1 MNFKLFITRIV
12 TIGFAFMSTQ
22 LLAESPTLHYQL
34 GMSQPHTHL
43 FEVDFTVSQINKS
56 ENQLDFI
63 MPVWRSGR
71 YVILDFAGGVQ
82 EFTAYAGNDRNKKLP
97 WSKVDKMT
105 WRVKTEGQATVSISY
120 KVYAN
125 EFNLRTRGLNDQH
138 AFVDGSA
145 VFMYIEKFRHQRLT
159 LHVKPY
165 GDWHVSTGLDRVAGK
180 TNHFYAPSFD
190 YLADCPLEI
199 GNQQDFE
206 FEVEGKKHYL
216 SIFGEG
222 NWDKDKLLER
232 LRKVIETNFKFWGDL
247 PYQHYTFMVHSAP
260 GMGGGTEH
268 INSTIMGINP
278 FAFRTETG
286 YDRFTSL
293 SMHEFFHTW
302 NVKQLRPAGINPYD
316 FTKENYSPSFW
327 ISEGTTDY
335 YTMLLMRRAGFYS
348 VNRVLAD
355 LGNMIRNDRQRPG
368 RTVQSLE
375 ESSFDAW
382 VKFWKQSENGQNR
395 EVSYYDKGGDVSLLL
410 DLEIRHRSE
419 NRGSL
424 DRVLREMFKRF
435 PLKGPGFSPE
445 DFQKVVEEVG
455 EGSFDEFFSK
465 YVRGTAEID
474 FAKFFGY
481 AGLEVQ
487 ERQSN
492 PAKPWLGIATRERE
506 GQTMITAVIAGSPA
520 YEAGLN
526 VGDELVALEG
536 YRVRSNQVTDR
547 LSDFNIDDS
556 IRLTVF
562 RAEQLR
568 EFQVKLQAEEI
579 PEFTVKHRDNPTEL
593 QKKIYEDWLG
603 AVWPGE
609 EEK

>member
-1 MNFKLFITRIV
+1 
-12 TIGFAFMSTQ
+12 MSTQ
-22 LLAESPTLHYQL
+22 LLAESPALHYQL

-43 FEVDFTVSQINKS
+43 LEVDFTVAEISKS
-56 ENQLDFI
+56 ESQLDFI

-82 EFTAYAGNDRNKKLP
+82 EFTAFAGNDRNKKLP
-97 WSKVDKMT
+97 WAKIDKMT
-105 WRVKTEGQATVSISY
+105 WRVKTEGQTTVSISY

-145 VFMYIEKFRHQRLT
+145 VFMYIEKYRHRPLT

-165 GDWHVSTGLDRVAGK
+165 GDWHVTTGLDRVAGK
-180 TNHFYAPSFD
+180 TNQFHAPSFD

-199 GNQQDFE
+199 GKQQDFE

-222 NWDKDKLLER
+222 NWEKDKLLER
-232 LRKVIETNFKFWGDL
+232 LRKVVEANFKFWGDL
-247 PYQHYTFMVHSAP
+247 PYRHYTFMVHSAP

-278 FAFRTETG
+278 FGFRTDAG

-348 VNRVLAD
+348 VNRVLSD

-368 RTVQSLE
+368 RKIQSLE

-382 VKFWKQSENGQNR
+382 IKFWKSSENGQNR

-424 DRVLREMFKRF
+424 DRVMREMYKRF
-435 PLKGPGFSPE
+435 PLNGPGFSAE

-455 EGSFDEFFSK
+455 EGGFADFFSK
-465 YVRGTAEID
+465 YVRGTEEID
-474 FAKFFGY
+474 FAKFLGY
-481 AGLEVQ
+481 AGLDVQ
-487 ERQSN
+487 ESKSN
-492 PAKPWLGIATRERE
+492 AVKPWLGIATRERE
-506 GQTMITAVIAGSPA
+506 SQTMITAVIAGSPA

-526 VGDELVALEG
+526 VGDELLAIDG
-536 YRVRSNQVTDR
+536 YRTRSNQVADR
-547 LSDFNIDDS
+547 LSDFKVDDT

-568 EFQVKLQAEEI
+568 EFHVKLQAEEI
-579 PEFTVKHRDNPTEL
+579 PEFTVKHRDHPTEL

-603 AVWPGE
+603 AAWPVD